1 MSDIGFENIQKIEYF
16 TNFSQE
22 YISSDTDVKKI
33 FNTSSNHLWNMT
45 VKSPG
50 VIKESIFDQEM
61 FSSFKFK
68 NNPDPSAQVA
78 IKIQL
83 SHPKLISKI
92 RINPNKK
99 DDLDL
104 LQIIIDSGDHQPITM
119 FENKTS
125 PTQSY
130 SLLDQ
135 SIRIKNSV
143 DVDIP
148 KETFVKSLIIVF
160 GQRNYVRTKVTPMQS
175 EVNTKMVNRIANAVR
190 VSRKKEHDKLQD
202 TVIKYFIRDYASDYL
217 IRNKQLYY
225 YDYTDYYPTGYE
237 KLNVG
242 AMEAFKGKNFFSDL
256 EDLNMFKNTTV
267 LSNIVFSIISFSI
280 GSKLRSV
287 FTKTYI
293 ESNLSDTTKNVFSF
307 SSGGMIPL
315 SDSNQSANNLHFTE
329 DSIDNISSVDT
340 ADLFKN
346 IEDAGMY
353 EYNFSI
359 KNISLFTKSHNTTQ
373 GSSYASA
380 NYTLPGFPSPL
391 YRSVFIS
398 KKIPLDS
405 LPMRVKMM
413 AEYFSEIK
421 YSESD
426 VSKDKTSIEFS
437 ISTKDAV
444 SLEEN
449 WSPIIPFGDS
459 SIRTEVLYADSFG
472 LASIRFTPSEET
484 VAIYENLK
492 QKSFGTYKVEGKNI
506 TILDYNS
513 NKKYFVSYS
522 PKNISSFQEVYL
534 FSKDMSNPVLANA
547 SSGGLNGERFEKTD
561 RDNRVIVSNYPYINQ
576 EKFVNA
582 VYSSINGTITTSK
595 SSFGNFD
602 YSSYSPVKIIF
613 EDGSSALNI
622 TNYINSS
629 TQVPSFYSSD
639 STLFIH
645 SADSIIFNKY
655 IDQPFRVVY
664 QYVPA
669 VFRYRIIMR
678 SLNDTSENYSVDRL
692 LFKFSTNKI
701 NTIDNNFLK
710 YDNKY
715 KKKLA

>member
-1 MSDIGFENIQKIEYF
+1 LSDIGPEDIQKIEYF

-22 YISSDTDVKKI
+22 DISSDTDIKKV
-33 FNTSSNHLWNMT
+33 FNTSSNHVWNMT
-45 VKSPG
+45 VKSG
-50 VIKESIFDQEM
+50 SVIKESIFNQEI
-61 FSSFKFK
+61 FSSFKLK
-68 NNPDPSAQVA
+68 NNPNPSAQVA

-83 SHPKLISKI
+83 NHPKLISKI

-104 LQIIIDSGDHQPITM
+104 LQIIVDSGNYKSTIDA
-119 FENKTS
+119 EETS
-125 PTQSY
+125 ATQSY
-130 SLLDQ
+130 TLLGQ

-143 DVDIP
+143 DIDIP
-148 KETFVKSLIIVF
+148 AESFVKSLTIVF
-160 GQRNYVRTKVTPMQS
+160 GQRNYVRTKITPIQS
-175 EVNTKMVNRIANAVR
+175 EVNTQMVNRIANAVR

-217 IRNKQLYY
+217 IRNKKLYH
-225 YDYTDYYPTGYE
+225 YDYTDYYPTEYK

-242 AMEAFKGKNFFSDL
+242 AIEAFKGKNFFSDL
-256 EDLNMFKNTTV
+256 EDLNMFKNTSL

-280 GSKLRSV
+280 GSKLRST

-293 ESNLSDTTKNVFSF
+293 ESNLTDTTKSVFNF
-307 SSGGMIPL
+307 SSGGIIPL

-329 DSIDNISSVDT
+329 DSIDNISSIDT
-340 ADLFKN
+340 ADLFN
-346 IEDAGMY
+346 NVEDAGMY

-359 KNISLFTKSHNTTQ
+359 KNISLFTESYHTTQ
-373 GSSYASA
+373 SSTYAPSTI
-380 NYTLPGFPSPL
+380 TLPGFVSPS
-391 YRSVFIS
+391 YRSVFAS
-398 KKIPLDS
+398 KKIPLES

-413 AEYFSEIK
+413 AEYFSEIA
-421 YSESD
+421 YSEGD

-437 ISTKDAV
+437 ISIKDSV
-444 SLEEN
+444 TLEED
-449 WSPIIPFGDS
+449 WMPIIPFGDS
-459 SIRTEVLYADSFG
+459 SIRTEVLYANSFG
-472 LASIRFTPSEET
+472 LASIRFAPSEET
-484 VAIYENLK
+484 VAIYEDSK

-513 NKKYFVSYS
+513 SKKYFVSYS
-522 PKNISSFQEVYL
+522 PININSFKEIYL
-534 FSKDMSNPVLANA
+534 FSKDMANPVLANA
-547 SSGGLNGERFEKTD
+547 SFNGLNGERFEKTD
-561 RDNRVIVSNYPYINQ
+561 RDNRVVVSNYPYINQ
-576 EKFVNA
+576 QKFVNA

-613 EDGSSALNI
+613 EDGSSALNL

-629 TQVPSFYSSD
+629 SQVPFFYSSD
-639 STLFIH
+639 MTLFIH

-669 VFRYRIIMR
+669 VFRYRVIMR
-678 SLNDTSENYSVDRL
+678 TLNNTSENYSVDRL
-692 LFKFSTNKI
+692 LFKFSTDKSS
-701 NTIDNNFLK
+701 TIDNNFLK

-715 KKKLA
+715 KKKLS